1 MRPMRVLLVAACA
14 TYTLALRVS
23 PQPAA
28 PARPLMSRRQ
38 LGASALAALPLLF
51 SAQAAHA
58 GLVKKVEDIPAE
70 RLAEL
75 AKNRGPELGEDQ
87 AYRIVCDRDD
97 EKCLAEKRA
106 KAQAGV
112 QSVFG
117 GGPVTKEER
126 SAIIQKQAKACRAFC
141 GREDMRM
148 QCAGDDLECL
158 AKKKELREAAGAGGG
173 EAFAPYVVAAAVV
186 VGGAIVQ
193 APEKSDAPKGMQIR
207 QEFYEKRKRD
217 TAEYEADLAGAPPP
231 AAEEGSAEE

>member
-1 MRPMRVLLVAACA
+1 
-14 TYTLALRVS
+14 
-23 PQPAA
+23 
-28 PARPLMSRRQ
+28 
-38 LGASALAALPLLF
+38 
-51 SAQAAHA
+51 
-58 GLVKKVEDIPAE
+58 
-70 RLAEL
+70 
-75 AKNRGPELGEDQ
+75 
-87 AYRIVCDRDD
+87 
-97 EKCLAEKRA
+97 
-106 KAQAGV
+106 
-112 QSVFG
+112 
-117 GGPVTKEER
+117 
-126 SAIIQKQAKACRAFC
+126 
-141 GREDMRM
+141 M